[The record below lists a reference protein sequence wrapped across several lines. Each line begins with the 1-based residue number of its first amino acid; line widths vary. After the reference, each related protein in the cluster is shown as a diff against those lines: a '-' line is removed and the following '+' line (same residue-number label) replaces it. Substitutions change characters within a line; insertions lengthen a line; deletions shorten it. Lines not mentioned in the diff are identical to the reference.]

1 MRQEGLQRM
10 VRFFRLTWFRV
21 CWLICVLVALL
32 ALAALLGASRE
43 KQPVFTSA
51 EQAWL
56 ANHPQIRVG
65 VMADWPPISFV
76 DRNGSPQGIGQ
87 DFVKALNQRLGG
99 ALVIVPGPFSSNYEL
114 LLQGKLD
121 ALMEISRRPERE
133 QEFEFT
139 QSYITVPHVLVGR
152 KGGAAFR
159 SEHDL
164 AGKTIA
170 LEQGFY
176 NVIHF
181 TKNYPSVTVRQYR
194 STLEALHAV
203 ARGEADAYAGNRAVA
218 IHLIERELLT
228 ELRLMA
234 VLKGPRSDLRFAAA
248 KGQLELIGVLDKA
261 LSSMP
266 TAERKAIADKWL
278 AHQYEKTTD
287 YRLLLTL
294 ALAASVTIIALLTL
308 LMLISRRLNNRLH
321 QQQKFLQD
329 LFEYNGTGNLIVSS
343 QRIIRR
349 VNQQFCEMFCYQ
361 QDELIG
367 QSVRLLHLD
376 QEHYDQWAPTF
387 LQARD
392 GKTHLHAEYPLR
404 RKDGSLFWCFLTGV
418 KLPLDDGEIGV
429 VWSLFDISERKQAEQ
444 QLQQAKQE
452 LQASHERLL
461 TILNALDAVVYVAD
475 MQTHELLFVNKHVED
490 VFGNIVGQP
499 CWQKMQVGQSGPCSF
514 CSNQYLLDEQGAP
527 RGVYVWEFQNTVTGH
542 WYAIRDRA
550 IRWVDGRIVRLEIA
564 TDITERKQAEERT
577 LQAKEA
583 AEAANRAK
591 SEFLANMSHEIRTP
605 MNGVIGMTHLLRTTL
620 LTTEQQQYLESI
632 ESSATSLVS
641 LISDI
646 LDLSRIEAGKMS
658 LESTDFSLHGCI
670 QELLD
675 SQRFHLQLK
684 DLRVETALAADLPPL
699 LRGDQLRTRQ
709 ILLNLLGNAI
719 KFTEQGLI
727 TIAAEPVSRSGNQM
741 TICLAVSDTG
751 IGMTPETM
759 EGIFAPFTQADSSTT
774 RKYGGSGLGL
784 AICRRLAEL
793 MGGRIWVESQAG
805 VGSTFFVELP
815 FLVSEQVA
823 SARAILPTSIATLR
837 PLSILLAEDNPVNA
851 QFITKVLERQ
861 GHRVTLADHG
871 RQVLELLAAQPFDCI
886 LMDVQMP
893 VMGGDQATLI
903 IREQERQQGGH
914 IPIIALTAHAM
925 DDERQRLLQQ
935 GFDAHVAKPV
945 DIALLSAE
953 LQRLT
958 A

>member
-1 MRQEGLQRM
+1 M
-10 VRFFRLTWFRV
+10 VRFFRLTRFRV
-21 CWLICVLVALL
+21 CWLICVLVAII
-32 ALAALLGASRE
+32 ALAALLGASRQ
-43 KQPVFTSA
+43 KQPAFTPA

-56 ANHPQIRVG
+56 ASHPHIRVG
-65 VMADWPPISFV
+65 IMADWPPISFV
-76 DRNGSPQGIGQ
+76 DRHGSPQGIGQ

-99 ALVIVPGPFSSNYEL
+99 ALVIMPGPFSSNYEL

-133 QEFEFT
+133 QQFEFT

-164 AGKTIA
+164 AGKVVA

-176 NVIHF
+176 NITHF
-181 TKNYPSVTVRQYR
+181 SKNYPSVTVRQYR

-234 VLKGPRSDLRFAAA
+234 VLKGPRSELRFAAA
-248 KGQLELIGVLDKA
+248 KGQLELIGLLDKA

-287 YRLLLTL
+287 YRLLLML
-294 ALAASVTIIALLTL
+294 ALAASVTIIALLTS
-308 LMLISRRLNNRLH
+308 LMLVSRRLNNRLH
-321 QQQKFLQD
+321 QQQKFLLD
-329 LFEYNGTGNLIVSS
+329 LFEYNATGNLIVSS

-349 VNQQFCEMFCYQ
+349 VNQQFCEMFGYQ

-376 QEHYDQWAPTF
+376 QEHHDNWAPTF

-404 RKDGSLFWCFLTGV
+404 RKDGSPFWCFLTGV
-418 KLPLDDGEIGV
+418 KLPLDDGEVGV

-444 QLQQAKQE
+444 DLQQAKHE
-452 LQASHERLL
+452 LQDSHQRLL
-461 TILNALDAVVYVAD
+461 TVLNALDAIVYVAD
-475 MQTHELLFVNKHVED
+475 MQTYELLFVNKHVQD
-490 VFGNIVGQP
+490 VFGDIVGHP
-499 CWQKMQVGQSGPCSF
+499 CWQKMQTDQSGPCSF
-514 CSNQYLLDEQGAP
+514 CSNSQLLDDRGQP
-527 RGVYVWEFQNTVTGH
+527 RGVYVWEFQNTVNGH

-564 TDITERKQAEERT
+564 TDITDRKQAEER
-577 LQAKEA
+577 LVQAKEA

-605 MNGVIGMTHLLRTTL
+605 MNGVIGMTHLLWTTPL
-620 LTTEQQQYLESI
+620 STEQQQYLESI
-632 ESSATSLVS
+632 ENSATSLVS

-646 LDLSRIEAGKMS
+646 LDLSRIEAGKMA
-658 LESTDFSLHGCI
+658 LETTDFSLHSCI

-675 SQRFHLQLK
+675 SQRFHIQIK
-684 DLRVETALAADLPPL
+684 DLRMETALAADLPSL

-719 KFTEQGLI
+719 KFTEQGTI
-727 TIAAEPVSRSGNQM
+727 SIAAEPVSRSDDQVM
-741 TICLAVSDTG
+741 IRLTVSDTG
-751 IGMTPETM
+751 IGMTPEAM

-784 AICRRLAEL
+784 AICRRLVEL
-793 MGGRIWVESQAG
+793 MGGRIWVESRLG

-815 FLVSEQVA
+815 FQVA
-823 SARAILPTSIATLR
+823 EQAVAPRAIPPKPLAALR
-837 PLSILLAEDNPVNA
+837 PLSILLAEDNAVNA

-861 GHRVTLADHG
+861 GHQLTLAENG
-871 RQVLELLAAQPFDCI
+871 QQALELLAGQPFDCI

-945 DIALLSAE
+945 DIVLLSAE

>member
-1 MRQEGLQRM
+1 M
-10 VRFFRLTWFRV
+10 VRFWGLKRFMISRLV
-21 CWLICVLVALL
+21 CAGALLVAL
-32 ALAALLGASRE
+32 AVLLGAAQHE
-43 KQPVFTSA
+43 QPAFTST
-51 EQAWL
+51 EKAWL
-56 ANHPQIRVG
+56 ADHPAIRVG
-65 VMADWPPISFV
+65 IMTDWPPISFV
-76 DRNGSPQGIGQ
+76 DRHGAPQGIGP

-99 ALVIVPGPFSSNYEL
+99 ALVVVPGPFSRNYEL
-114 LLQGKLD
+114 LVQGKLD

-133 QEFEFT
+133 QQFEFS
-139 QSYITVPHVLVGR
+139 QSYVSVPHVLVGR
-152 KGGAAFR
+152 KGGPTFHAER
-159 SEHDL
+159 DL
-164 AGKTIA
+164 AGKAVA

-176 NVIHF
+176 NVTHF
-181 TKNYPSVTVRQYR
+181 SKNYPTVTIRQYG

-228 ELRLMA
+228 DLRLMA
-234 VLKGPRSDLRFAAA
+234 VLKGPRSELRFAAA
-248 KGQLELIGVLDKA
+248 KGQVALIGLLDKA

-266 TAERKAIADKWL
+266 SAERDAIADKWL

-287 YRLLLTL
+287 YRLLLAL
-294 ALAASVTIIALLTL
+294 ALMASAAVISLLVALV
-308 LMLISRRLNNRLH
+308 LISRRLNNRLH

-343 QRIIRR
+343 QRVIQR
-349 VNQQFCEMFCYQ
+349 VNRQFCEMFGYPEQ
-361 QDELIG
+361 ELIG

-376 QEHYDQWAPTF
+376 QDYYDQWAPTF

-404 RKDGSLFWCFLTGV
+404 RKDDSVFWCFLTGV
-418 KLPLDDGEIGV
+418 KLPLEDGEFGV

-444 QLQQAKQE
+444 ELQQAKQE
-452 LQASHERLL
+452 LQDSHNRLL
-461 TILNALDAVVYVAD
+461 TVLNALDAIVYVAD
-475 MQTHELLFVNKHVED
+475 MQTFELLFVNKHVQD
-490 VFGNIVGQP
+490 AFGDIVGQP

-514 CSNQYLLDEQGAP
+514 CSNSRLLDEQGAP
-527 RGVYVWEFQNTVTGH
+527 QGVYVWEFQNTVTGR
-542 WYAIRDRA
+542 WYVIRDRA

-564 TDITERKQAEERT
+564 TDITERKQAEERL

-605 MNGVIGMTHLLRTTL
+605 MNGVIGMTHLLRTTPL
-620 LTTEQQQYLESI
+620 NDEQQQYLESI
-632 ESSATSLVS
+632 ENSATSLVS

-646 LDLSRIEAGKMS
+646 LDLSRIEAGKML
-658 LESTDFSLHGCI
+658 LESTDFSLRSCI

-675 SQRFHLQLK
+675 SQRFPIQLK
-684 DLRVETALAADLPPL
+684 DLRVETRLADDLPPY

-719 KFTEQGLI
+719 KFTEQGTI
-727 TIAAEPVSRSGNQM
+727 TIAAELLSRSGDQVLIRL
-741 TICLAVSDTG
+741 TVGDTG
-751 IGMTPETM
+751 IGMTPEAM
-759 EGIFAPFTQADSSTT
+759 EAIFAPFTQADSSTT

-793 MGGRIWVESQAG
+793 MGGRIWVESRLG

-815 FLVSEQVA
+815 FRVSEQAAVP
-823 SARAILPTSIATLR
+823 RAIPPKPAAALR
-837 PLSILLAEDNPVNA
+837 PLSILLAEDNQVNA
-851 QFITKVLERQ
+851 KFITKVLERQ
-861 GHRVTLADHG
+861 GHQLTLAEDG
-871 RQVLELLAAQPFDCI
+871 QQALELLAGQSFDCI

-893 VMGGDQATLI
+893 VMGGDRATQL
-903 IREQERQQGGH
+903 IRERELQQGGH

-925 DDERQRLLQQ
+925 DDERQRLLAQ

-945 DIALLSAE
+945 DIAQLCAE

>member
-1 MRQEGLQRM
+1 M
-10 VRFFRLTWFRV
+10 VRFWGLKRFMLSRLV
-21 CWLICVLVALL
+21 CAVALVL
-32 ALAALLGASRE
+32 ALAVPLGAAQQA
-43 KQPVFTSA
+43 QPAFTPA

-56 ANHPQIRVG
+56 AKHPVIRVG
-65 VMADWPPISFV
+65 IMADWPPISFV
-76 DRNGSPQGIGQ
+76 DRHGEPQGIGP

-99 ALVIVPGPFSSNYEL
+99 ALVVVPGAFSRNYEL

-133 QEFEFT
+133 QQFEFS
-139 QSYITVPHVLVGR
+139 QSYISVPHVLVGR
-152 KGGAAFR
+152 KGGPAFR
-159 SEHDL
+159 TEREL
-164 AGKTIA
+164 AGKTVA

-176 NVIHF
+176 SVTHF
-181 TKNYPSVTVRQYR
+181 SKYYPSVTIRQYG

-228 ELRLMA
+228 DLRLMA
-234 VLKGPRSDLRFAAA
+234 VLKGPRSELRFAAA
-248 KGQLELIGVLDKA
+248 KGQLELIGLLDKA
-261 LSSMP
+261 LGAMP
-266 TAERKAIADKWL
+266 SAEREAIVDRWL

-294 ALAASVTIIALLTL
+294 ALMASAAIISLLVALI
-308 LMLISRRLNNRLH
+308 LISRRLNNRLH

-343 QRIIRR
+343 QRIIQR
-349 VNQQFCEMFCYQ
+349 VNQQFCEMFGYH

-376 QEHYDQWAPTF
+376 QQHHDNWAPTF

-392 GKTHLHAEYPLR
+392 GKPHLHAEYPLR
-404 RKDGSLFWCFLTGV
+404 RKDGSTFWCFLTGV
-418 KLPLDDGEIGV
+418 KLPLTDGEVGV

-444 QLQQAKQE
+444 DLQQAKQE
-452 LQASHERLL
+452 LQNSHERLL
-461 TILNALDAVVYVAD
+461 TVLNALDAVVYVAD
-475 MQTHELLFVNKHVED
+475 MQTYELLFVNKHVQD
-490 VFGNIVGQP
+490 AFGDIVGQP

-527 RGVYVWEFQNTVTGH
+527 RGVYVWEFQNTVNGH
-542 WYAIRDRA
+542 WYAVRDRA

-605 MNGVIGMTHLLRTTL
+605 MNGVIGMAHLLRTTPL
-620 LTTEQQQYLESI
+620 NAEQQQYLESI
-632 ESSATSLVS
+632 ESSAGSLVS

-646 LDLSRIEAGKMS
+646 LDLSRIEAGKMV
-658 LESTDFSLHGCI
+658 LEAADFSLRSCI
-670 QELLD
+670 QDLLD
-675 SQRFHLQLK
+675 SQRFHIQIK

-719 KFTEQGLI
+719 KFTEQGVI
-727 TIAAEPVSRSGNQM
+727 TIAAELLSHTDDRAVIRLS
-741 TICLAVSDTG
+741 VSDTG
-751 IGMTPETM
+751 IGMTPEAM

-793 MGGRIWVESQAG
+793 MGGRIWVESRLG
-805 VGSTFFVELP
+805 VGSTFFAELP
-815 FLVSEQVA
+815 FMVPKQRPATATVSGQPA
-823 SARAILPTSIATLR
+823 CPRR
-837 PLSILLAEDNPVNA
+837 PLSILLAEDKPVNA

-861 GHRVTLADHG
+861 GHRVVLAEHG
-871 RQVLELLAAQPFDCI
+871 QQALELLVGQSFDCI

-893 VMGGDQATLI
+893 IMGGDQATQI
-903 IREQERQQGGH
+903 IREREQQQGGH

-935 GFDAHVAKPV
+935 GFDAHVSKPV
-945 DIALLSAE
+945 DIARLCSE